1 MSKIT
6 AANAA
11 SEKAEDEDGAP
22 TRDVRIAE
30 ALVSD
35 IINWRIEPGGW
46 IREREIAERFS
57 VSHGPVREAFRRLER
72 DGFVEV
78 VPWRG
83 ARVVELSAERAR
95 DVIELWKL
103 LFAMIC
109 GLTAARIKDDDAQIL
124 MQLIVGYEATVRA
137 TSDPVEHFRAS
148 NFVGQFISDRCG
160 NKAAS
165 ETLLRVARHT
175 RWQYGL
181 LRAGKFAR
189 QQPAAGIKSAELFR
203 RVGEAIAKRDAA
215 GAETAARALMAFPEA
230 TFAEAVADHLATGK
244 PTPAPSRRP
253 AGSIAKR
260 SRKQVAKKPG

>member
-1 MSKIT
+1 MSKTT
-6 AANAA
+6 AVNAA
-11 SEKAEDEDGAP
+11 SEAPADEDGAP

-35 IINWRIEPGGW
+35 IVNWRIEPGGW

-83 ARVVELSAERAR
+83 ARVVELTAERAR

-103 LFAMIC
+103 LFSMIC
-109 GLTAARIKDDDAQIL
+109 GLAAQRISDDDAQIL

-137 TSDPVEHFRAS
+137 TSDPVEHFRVS

-160 NKAAS
+160 NKEAS
-165 ETLLRVARHT
+165 DTLLRVARHT

-181 LRAGKFAR
+181 LRARKYAR
-189 QQPAAGIKSAELFR
+189 RQPAAGIKSAELFR
-203 RVGEAIAKRDAA
+203 KVGDAIARRDAA
-215 GAETAARALMAFPEA
+215 GAEAAARELMAFPEA
-230 TFAEAVADHLATGK
+230 TFAEAVADHLAAAN
-244 PTPAPSRRP
+244 PAAAAPRRP
-253 AGSIAKR
+253 AGGRAR
-260 SRKQVAKKPG
+260 SKAAKKPG

>member
-1 MSKIT
+1 MSK
-6 AANAA
+6 AGNAPPTPRTRA
-11 SEKAEDEDGAP
+11 QEEEA

-30 ALVSD
+30 ALIAD
-35 IINWRIEPGGW
+35 IIDWRIEPGGW

-83 ARVVELSAERAR
+83 ARVIELSAESAR

-103 LFAMIC
+103 MFSIVC
-109 GLTAARIKDDDAQIL
+109 GLAAARFNKEESIIL
-124 MQLIVGYEATVRA
+124 MQLVVGYEATVRA

-165 ETLLRVARHT
+165 ETLLRIARHT

-181 LRAGKFAR
+181 LRAEKYAR
-189 QQPAAGIKSAELFR
+189 RQPAAGIKSAELFR
-203 RVGEAIAKRDAA
+203 KVAEAIAAKDPIR
-215 GAETAARALMAFPEA
+215 AESAARELLAFPEEV
-230 TFAEAVADHLATGK
+230 FAEAVADRLASSKRTE
-244 PTPAPSRRP
+244 PAARRRSRP
-253 AGSIAKR
+253 AAQSKKR
-260 SRKQVAKKPG
+260 RNTTH

>member
-1 MSKIT
+1 MSKTVSIDQT
-6 AANAA
+6 EAKLTDE
-11 SEKAEDEDGAP
+11 SEAP
-22 TRDVRIAE
+22 THDVRIAE

-35 IINWRIEPGGW
+35 IVNWRIEPGGW

-57 VSHGPVREAFRRLER
+57 VSHGPVREAVRRLER

-103 LFAMIC
+103 LFAMVC
-109 GLTAARIKDDDAQIL
+109 GLAATRFTDEDAQIL
-124 MQLIVGYEATVRA
+124 TQLIIGYEATVRA

-203 RVGEAIAKRDAA
+203 KVGAAIAKRDSA
-215 GAETAARALMAFPEA
+215 GAEAAARALMAFPEA

-244 PTPAPSRRP
+244 PTPAASRRQG
-253 AGSIAKR
+253 GSTAKR
-260 SRKQVAKKPG
+260 PRKRAAKNPG